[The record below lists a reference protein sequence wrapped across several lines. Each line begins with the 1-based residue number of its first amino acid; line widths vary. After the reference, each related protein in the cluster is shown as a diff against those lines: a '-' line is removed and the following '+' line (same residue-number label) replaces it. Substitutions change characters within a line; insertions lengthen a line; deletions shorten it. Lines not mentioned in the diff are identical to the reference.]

1 MILATS
7 ETDAPFK
14 LIITLV
20 EAPCRDVSKRSIVE
34 GATMSYADAEDFR
47 LILDSKEADNAPR
60 SLEHAIQSATQRR
73 GIFWFAGFF
82 DLSPEDLAKLGFITM
97 SQMAKFA
104 RK

>member
-73 GIFWFAGFF
+73 GSSG
-82 DLSPEDLAKLGFITM
+82 
-97 SQMAKFA
+97 SQVFLIYPQKTLPNWGL
-104 RK
+104 